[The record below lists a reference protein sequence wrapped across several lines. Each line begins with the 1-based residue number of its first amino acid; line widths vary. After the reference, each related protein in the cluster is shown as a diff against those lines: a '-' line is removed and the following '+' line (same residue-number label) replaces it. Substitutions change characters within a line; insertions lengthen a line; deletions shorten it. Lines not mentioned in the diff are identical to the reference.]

1 MLGLSRALRRI
12 VFLLNMDKM
21 SVEVWD
27 TSLETCAGVKR
38 LVLDPK

>member
-21 SVEVWD
+21 SVEVW
-27 TSLETCAGVKR
+27 E
-38 LVLDPK
+38 LVWKPAPALKD